1 MEDGMTDFANLAE
14 RYIAMW
20 NETDARRRRDI
31 IARLW
36 TQTARYVDPL
46 MSGDGPAGIDAMV
59 QGVQQRFPGHRFSL
73 TGKVDGHN
81 DRLRFGWALGDGANP
96 PLVAGVDIG
105 VVAADGRLQSITG
118 FIDQMPAAA

>member
-1 MEDGMTDFANLAE
+1 MTDFTALVD

-20 NETDARRRRDI
+20 NETNAQRRRDI
-31 IARLW
+31 IAGLW
-36 TQTARYVDPL
+36 TDNARYVDPL

-59 QGVQQRFPGHRFSL
+59 QGVQQRFPEHRFHL
-73 TGKVDGHN
+73 TGKVDAHN
-81 DRLRFGWALGDGANP
+81 DRVRFGWALRDGENAS
-96 PLVAGVDIG
+96 LVAGIDVG

>member
-1 MEDGMTDFANLAE
+1 MTDFNALAD

-20 NETDARRRRDI
+20 NEPDAKHRREI
-31 IARLW
+31 IAKLW
-36 TQTARYVDPL
+36 TDTAKYVDPL

-73 TGKVDGHN
+73 TSKVDGHN
-81 DRLRFGWALGDGANP
+81 DRLRFGWALGDGKNP

-118 FIDQMPAAA
+118 FIDQMPKAA